1 MTKIVL
7 VGYMASGKT
16 TIGKQLATLLNVPFI
31 DLDVFIE
38 DKEELSIEQIFK
50 QKGEIYFRKQE
61 HFWLNEL
68 LNSNQTF
75 VLSLGGGTP
84 CYANNHLW
92 LQNEGVESF
101 YLKATVSTLV
111 SRLKNTTR
119 PLLQNIEDL
128 PNFIGQH
135 VFERSYFY
143 NFAKHTIDCNNKE
156 ISLICNEILS
166 IIKKKH

>member
-16 TIGKQLATLLNVPFI
+16 TIGKQLAKNLNLNFI

-38 DKEELSIEQIFK
+38 DKKQLKIEELFK
-50 QKGEIYFRKQE
+50 QKGEIYFRKLE
-61 HFWLNEL
+61 HFWLNKL
-68 LNSNQTF
+68 LKSNDNF

-92 LQNEGVESF
+92 LKDVNVESF
-101 YLKATVSTLV
+101 YLKTPLATLTN
-111 SRLKNTTR
+111 RLKNTSR

-128 PNFIGQH
+128 PSFIGPH

-143 NFAKHTIDCNNKE
+143 NFAKHTIDCNNKDIFTICLE
-156 ISLICNEILS
+156 ISLI
-166 IIKKKH
+166 IKKKY